1 VRRGDLLALLGQL
14 DSQISR
20 LDEAVEGAAFAH
32 PEARLLMSQ
41 TGVGCVTD
49 PEGNRVALWQS
60 VAPDN
65 AKPT

>member
-1 VRRGDLLALLGQL
+1 MRRGDLLALLGQL

-41 TGVGCVTD
+41 TD

>member
-1 VRRGDLLALLGQL
+1 MRRGDLLALLGQL

-41 TGVGCVTD
+41 TGVAVSH